1 MTTRPTQLR
10 LHLKRA
16 PSHAREDFIASA
28 SNAPA
33 IAAMDAWPAWPGGC
47 LALVGPEGCGK
58 SHLAEAWAARVGVA
72 VLALGQIDVSALR
85 ARAVLIE
92 DADRRAMDE
101 ALFHLINRADAGASL
116 LLTARTPPRTWT
128 TDLPDLRS
136 RLNALSTAHIE
147 PPDDFV
153 LEGVL
158 RKLFR
163 ERNIKPADDVFA
175 YLIHRIERSIP
186 AAKDV
191 VSRIDNFAD
200 AEGRNITRALAR
212 RILEHEDRNLDLFD

>member
-1 MTTRPTQLR
+1 MTRARQMR
-10 LHLKRA
+10 LPLERA

-33 IAAMDAWPAWPGGC
+33 IGAVDAWPTWPGGC
-47 LALVGPEGCGK
+47 LALVGPEGSGK
-58 SHLAEAWAARVGVA
+58 SHLARAWAARVGAAIPAPGEVD
-72 VLALGQIDVSALR
+72 LFALR
-85 ARAVLIE
+85 GRAVLIE

-116 LLTARTPPRTWT
+116 LLTARTTPRAWR

-191 VSRIDNFAD
+191 VSRIDDFAD

-212 RILEHEDRNLDLFD
+212 RILEHEDRNLDLFE

>member
-1 MTTRPTQLR
+1 MTRLKQLR
-10 LHLKRA
+10 LSLKRA

-28 SNAPA
+28 SNAAA
-33 IAAMDAWPAWPGGC
+33 IAAVDAWPAWPGGC
-47 LALVGPEGCGK
+47 LALVGPEGSGK
-58 SHLAEAWAARVGVA
+58 SHLARAWASRVGA
-72 VLALGQIDVSALR
+72 AIPAPGRIDVSALR
-85 ARAVLIE
+85 GRAVLVE

-101 ALFHLINRADAGASL
+101 TLFHLINRADAGASL
-116 LLTARTPPRTWT
+116 LLTARMTPRTWRAE
-128 TDLPDLRS
+128 LPDLRS
-136 RLNALSTAHIE
+136 RLNALSTANIE
-147 PPDDFV
+147 PPDDVV

-163 ERNIKPADDVFA
+163 ERNIRPADDVFA

-191 VSRIDNFAD
+191 VSRIDEFAD

-212 RILEHEDRNLDLFD
+212 RILEHEDRNLDLFE